1 MKMTKEKITQFF
13 ENLTDTAPIETFKD
27 VYNDEIQFKDPFNEV
42 VGIQSVYSVFAH
54 MYRNLDNPRFVIKE
68 YVDKEN
74 IAYVKWEF
82 LFSFK
87 KEKKENTFEGVS
99 RLEMNEEGKVIR
111 HIDYWD
117 AAEHMYEKMPL
128 IGALLRYIKQKIV
141 SS

>member
-1 MKMTKEKITQFF
+1 MTQEKITQFF
-13 ENLTDTAPIETFKD
+13 ENLTQATSIDSFST
-27 VYNDEIQFKDPFNEV
+27 VYDDEVKFKDPFNEV
-42 VGIQSVYSVFAH
+42 VGIQAVHEVFGH

-82 LFSFK
+82 LFTFK
-87 KEKKENTFEGVS
+87 NENNQNAFEGVS
-99 RLEMNEEGKVIR
+99 RLEMNASGKVIR

-128 IGALLRYIKQKIV
+128 IGTVLRYIKRKIV
-141 SS
+141 RS